1 MKDIN
6 KTNSENS
13 RSSVSQN
20 FVPGDEITETIKET
34 NTESMVNVMETSY
47 FGLATA
53 IEEVSVTNF
62 TCNNKPLTKADLSG
76 LKLNYF

>member
-6 KTNSENS
+6 KTNSVKSNS
-13 RSSVSQN
+13 GVSQN
-20 FVPGDEITETIKET
+20 FVPGGKNNETTKEK

-53 IEEVSVTNF
+53 KE
-62 TCNNKPLTKADLSG
+62 
-76 LKLNYF
+76 

>member
-13 RSSVSQN
+13 KSGSQN
-20 FVPGDEITETIKET
+20 FVLGGEITETTKET

-53 IEEVSVTNF
+53 KEEVSVTNF
-62 TCNNKPLTKADLSG
+62 TCNNKPLTKANLSG
-76 LKLNYF
+76 MKLNYF